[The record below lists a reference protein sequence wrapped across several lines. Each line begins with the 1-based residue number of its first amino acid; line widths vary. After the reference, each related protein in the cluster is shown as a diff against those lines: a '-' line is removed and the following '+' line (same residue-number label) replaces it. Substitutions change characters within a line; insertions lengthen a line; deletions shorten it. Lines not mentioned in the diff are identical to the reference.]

1 MDLCIRKGSTLG
13 YSWLG
18 TDTRKRSFFILERL
32 FTHLL
37 CSRHS
42 ADHGD
47 YRVPVTLPFL
57 SWAAS
62 DWVPSSWEFIAIL
75 EYSVYGSPVL
85 QIFMDLILIWDRH
98 THIFKGTLE
107 RSSDISSG
115 ISCGPKM

>member
-1 MDLCIRKGSTLG
+1 MGLPGVYFNSGPVHKEGV
-13 YSWLG
+13 YSWVFLAWHG
-18 TDTRKRSFFILERL
+18 YPKKIFILERL

-62 DWVPSSWEFIAIL
+62 DWVPSMLGVHCNSGIL
-75 EYSVYGSPVL
+75 CLRLPSFTDFYGSHSYL
-85 QIFMDLILIWDRH
+85 
-98 THIFKGTLE
+98 G
-107 RSSDISSG
+107 
-115 ISCGPKM
+115 